1 MSDYKSPYAEND
13 DYMDEKEADS
23 RMISMNRDDDY
34 DESEDSDYKSYLLPQ
49 QVIRGMGLDLSRA
62 PAKGDEK
69 DTGKGIQET
78 TVLVVF
84 DLPDGSQ
91 GESFFKLG
99 NRNGTINQTATFWR
113 AFYLIRIVLT
123 VFESDSLHKNRHNM
137 LMMNSN
143 SEHHHMP
150 FDFMIRSTL
159 TIYSRANS

>member
-1 MSDYKSPYAEND
+1 VKLWRKFSLQRADHCAMSDYKSPYAEND

-99 NRNGTINQTATFWR
+99 ESNNKLR
-113 AFYLIRIVLT
+113 LLVVL
-123 VFESDSLHKNRHNM
+123 
-137 LMMNSN
+137 
-143 SEHHHMP
+143 
-150 FDFMIRSTL
+150 
-159 TIYSRANS
+159 

>member
-69 DTGKGIQET
+69 DSGKGIQET

-99 NRNGTINQTATFWR
+99 EINYEMQLLIILRCSFKTTFSVS
-113 AFYLIRIVLT
+113 FTSRILA
-123 VFESDSLHKNRHNM
+123 ESDSSLDH
-137 LMMNSN
+137 
-143 SEHHHMP
+143 
-150 FDFMIRSTL
+150 
-159 TIYSRANS
+159 

>member
-99 NRNGTINQTATFWR
+99 KSNDNYNFS
-113 AFYLIRIVLT
+113 AFFIVHFTCGNFNKLYPANNCWIRIIT
-123 VFESDSLHKNRHNM
+123 WQDWNY
-137 LMMNSN
+137 
-143 SEHHHMP
+143 
-150 FDFMIRSTL
+150 T
-159 TIYSRANS
+159 